1 MGTTYKG
8 NAQYFRSIGQN
19 IMVTSNK
26 YGFNNG
32 FFGKNSKHGSD
43 RIRNIFSTNN
53 LSTAYD
59 FYDKIAC
66 GGIEKIINSNMRITR
81 MADGTVI
88 TMREVSHSDGT
99 PAVDINIKQSK
110 HSGGVESQKIHFV
123 QETNK

>member
-19 IMVTSNK
+19 VMVTSNK
-26 YGFNNG
+26 YGF
-32 FFGKNSKHGSD
+32 FGENSKHGSE
-43 RIRNIFSTNN
+43 RIRNIFSIDN

-66 GGIEKIINSNMRITR
+66 GGIEKVVNNNMRITR
-81 MADGTVI
+81 MSDGTVI

-99 PAVDINIKQSK
+99 PAVDINIKRSK
-110 HSGGVESQKIHFV
+110 HTGGVESQKIHFV
-123 QETNK
+123 QEINK

>member
-19 IMVTSNK
+19 VMVTSNK

-32 FFGKNSKHGSD
+32 FFGENSKHGSD
-43 RIRNIFSTNN
+43 RIRNIFSTDN

-66 GGIEKIINSNMRITR
+66 GGLEKVINNNMRITR
-81 MADGTVI
+81 MADGT
-88 TMREVSHSDGT
+88 
-99 PAVDINIKQSK
+99 PAVDINIKKSK
-110 HSGGVESQKIHFV
+110 HAGGVESQKIHFV
-123 QETNK
+123 LETNK